1 MGVAL
6 MQLATGQVVW
16 FIFAHG
22 YFFFAVLAACLKSL
36 AEGAALEPTL
46 FIFSLE
52 PAAIRACL
60 AFMLA

>member
-6 MQLATGQVVW
+6 VHLAIWQVMW
-16 FIFAHG
+16 FCLAHG

-36 AEGAALEPTL
+36 ALGAALEPTL

-60 AFMLA
+60 AFMFA